1 MNSSDLAAE
10 STFQFSSPNDIS
22 EEFLE
27 KLKLLYKGKA
37 ISITVSDD
45 SDAPDWQK
53 AELLK
58 RKNQIK
64 NHPESLTD
72 FDDMI
77 DVVENQLNDEK

>member
-1 MNSSDLAAE
+1 MNTNVLAMD

-37 ISITVSDD
+37 ISITVSED
-45 SDAPDWQK
+45 SDVPEWQK
-53 AELLK
+53 AEVLR
-58 RKNQIK
+58 RKNHIK

-72 FDDMI
+72 FDNMI
-77 DVVENQLNDEK
+77 DVVENQLNDEN